1 MDWNTTKIVDTV
13 GELRYDYVTMTER
26 DIRSKYAVF
35 IEKFPKLYYTC
46 IDPNFDMKTLD
57 TLLQY
62 RNKAENEN
70 IPNLVRDV
78 TIGETMAKKYLYP
91 VIGEP
96 TIEQK
101 KKAAAK
107 VAQKYYSQQQQL
119 ASEIED

>member
-1 MDWNTTKIVDTV
+1 
-13 GELRYDYVTMTER
+13 
-26 DIRSKYAVF
+26 
-35 IEKFPKLYYTC
+35 
-46 IDPNFDMKTLD
+46 
-57 TLLQY
+57 
-62 RNKAENEN
+62 
-70 IPNLVRDV
+70 
-78 TIGETMAKKYLYP
+78 MAKKYLYP